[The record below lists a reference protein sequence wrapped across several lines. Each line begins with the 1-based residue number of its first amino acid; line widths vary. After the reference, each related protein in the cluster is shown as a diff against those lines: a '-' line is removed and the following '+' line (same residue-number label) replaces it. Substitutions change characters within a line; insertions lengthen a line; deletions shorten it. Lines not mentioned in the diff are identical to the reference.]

1 MAVDVGSAVGHLDL
15 DISGFLAN
23 LKSAQSEADSASKS
37 IASKI
42 GTNFTSVGK
51 TLTSVGTTLTKNVT
65 VPIVGIG
72 TAAVKVT
79 SDFDSAMSKVSAIS
93 GATGKDFDNLRAKA
107 IEMGAKT
114 KFSATESAEAF
125 TYMAMAGWD
134 TEAMLE
140 GIDGIMALSAADG
153 LDLATTSDIVT
164 DALTAFGMEAKDSA
178 HFADVLAKASSSA
191 NTNVS
196 LLGESFKY
204 AAPVAGALGY
214 TAEDVAVALGLMANA
229 GIKGSQGGTAL
240 RSSLSRLIKPTDDA
254 AAMMERYGL
263 SLTNADGTMK
273 PLGDVMNMLRDRLG
287 GLSEAEQAQAA
298 ATLFGQEAMSG
309 MLAII
314 NTSDADYKK
323 LTESVYSADGAAQQ
337 MADTML
343 NNLGGQLTLLKSALE
358 GLAIQIGDIIM
369 PYIMKFV
376 EKLQELVQWFQNLD
390 ETQKENIIRFAAIAA
405 AIGPVI
411 IVIGKLFT
419 AVGSIATGFSKLG
432 TLMTSLKTGFSALGA
447 AIGGISAPVLAI
459 VAVIAVL
466 IAAFVDLWKNNE
478 DFRNKITA
486 IWDEIKAK
494 FEAFGQGIVDRLNAL
509 GFDFESFTDVL
520 KALWKGLCDFLAP
533 IFEGVFQYISDT
545 LGTILDT
552 MMGVLDFFIAL
563 FKGDWEGCWNAIK
576 GIFETLWNGML
587 QWFQN
592 ILNTLKW
599 VADVV
604 LGWFGTSWDEC
615 WTAIKD
621 FFVNIWNSIT
631 TFFTNVIEGIKNTA
645 ITVWNAISDF
655 FTTIWTAIKNFFEN
669 IWNGISSFFTG
680 IVNGIRDTAISVWTG
695 ISDFFTKTWTS
706 IKTFFESIWNGIT
719 GFLSSAW
726 ETIKNVVQ
734 VGIMFIVEL
743 FETAFELITLPF
755 RFIWEN
761 CKDTIISIWEA
772 IKSAVSSVLNA
783 IQTTI
788 TNVWTAVQNFFTTIW
803 TAISTFVSNI
813 WNTIKTNI
821 TTVINAISSTISS
834 VWNSIKTTITNVIN
848 AISTT
853 LSTVWNTIKT
863 NITTAVN
870 AISSTL
876 SSVWNTIKTNITNV
890 INSISSTLS
899 SVWNTIKT
907 NITNVINSISSTISS
922 VWNSIKSTIT
932 NVINSI
938 SSSISSVFNS
948 IKTTITNVFNS
959 IKSTATTVWNGIKS
973 AIETPINAAKSAV
986 STAVNSVSST
996 VSSVFNSVK
1005 STVTSVWN
1013 SIKSAITTPINS
1025 ARDAVKSAIDKMKSF
1040 FNFSWSL
1047 PTIKLP
1053 HFSISGKFSLDPPSI
1068 PHFSVSWYKKA
1079 MNNGMI
1085 MNGPTIFGFDSKTGK
1100 FLGGGEAGSETV
1112 VGTENLLQ
1120 MIRSAVS
1127 SVMLVFVEK
1136 MTQYVDAIISTYSSA
1151 NDRLYSAM
1159 ERLIALSQ
1167 QFAYA
1172 AENLGYVAYE
1182 GFSKGR
1188 EAIERVRNNPNP
1200 NNNGGGDT
1208 FIFNSPKPIDEI
1220 EAAKQ
1225 MKQTKR
1231 DLAEGF

>member
-1 MAVDVGSAVGHLDL
+1 MAVDVGSAVGYLDL
-15 DISGFLAN
+15 DISKFLSG
-23 LKSAQSEADSASKS
+23 LKSAQSEADSTSKS
-37 IASKI
+37 IAGKI
-42 GTNFTSVGK
+42 GSNFEAVGK

-65 VPIVGIG
+65 VPIVGVG
-72 TAAVKVT
+72 TAAVKVA

-93 GATGKDFDNLRAKA
+93 GATGKDFDALRNKA
-107 IEMGAKT
+107 VEMGAKT

-164 DALTAFGMEAKDSA
+164 DALTAFGMKAKDSA

-214 TAEDVAVALGLMANA
+214 SAEDAAIALGLMANA

-240 RSSLSRLIKPTDDA
+240 RGALSKLIKPTDDA

-263 SLTNADGTMK
+263 SLTNADGMMK
-273 PLGDVMNMLRDRLG
+273 PLGNVMNMLRDRLG

-314 NTSDADYKK
+314 NTSEKDYKN
-323 LTESVYSADGAAQQ
+323 LTASVYSADGAAQQ

-358 GLAIQIGDIIM
+358 GLAIQIGDIVM

-376 EKLQELVQWFQNLD
+376 EKLQELVQWFQSLD
-390 ETQKENIIRFAAIAA
+390 ETQKENIVRFAAIAA

-419 AVGSIATGFSKLG
+419 AVDSVATGFSKLG
-432 TLMTSLKTGFSALGA
+432 TLMKSLKTGFSALGT

-520 KALWKGLCDFLAP
+520 KALWKGFCDFLAP

-563 FKGDWEGCWNAIK
+563 FKGDWEGCWNAVK
-576 GIFETLWNGML
+576 GIFETLWNSMV

-592 ILNTLKW
+592 ILNTLKG

-621 FFVNIWNSIT
+621 FFVNIWN
-631 TFFTNVIEGIKNTA
+631 
-645 ITVWNAISDF
+645 
-655 FTTIWTAIKNFFEN
+655 
-669 IWNGISSFFTG
+669 GISSFFTG
-680 IVNGIRDTAISVWTG
+680 VVNGIRDTAISVWTA
-695 ISDFFTKTWTS
+695 ISDFFTNTWTS
-706 IKTFFESIWNGIT
+706 IKNFFESIWNGIT
-719 GFLSSAW
+719 SFLSSAW
-726 ETIKNVVQ
+726 ETIKSVVQ

-743 FETAFELITLPF
+743 FETAFDLITLPF

-761 CKDTIISIWEA
+761 CKDTIMSVWEA
-772 IKSAVSSVLNA
+772 IKSVVSSALDA

-788 TNVWTAVQNFFTTIW
+788 TNVWTAVQSFFTTIW
-803 TAISTFVSNI
+803 NAISTFVSNT

-821 TTVINAISSTISS
+821 TTVINAISSTIST
-834 VWNSIKTTITNVIN
+834 VWESIKTT
-848 AISTT
+848 
-853 LSTVWNTIKT
+853 
-863 NITTAVN
+863 
-870 AISSTL
+870 
-876 SSVWNTIKTNITNV
+876 
-890 INSISSTLS
+890 
-899 SVWNTIKT
+899 
-907 NITNVINSISSTISS
+907 ITNVINSISSTISS

-948 IKTTITNVFNS
+948 IKTTITNVFNN
-959 IKSTATTVWNGIKS
+959 IKSTATSVWNGIKS

-986 STAVNSVSST
+986 TTAVNSVSST
-996 VSSVFNSVK
+996 VSSVFNSIK

-1013 SIKSAITTPINS
+1013 NIKSAITTPINA

-1047 PTIKLP
+1047 PKIKLP

-1068 PHFSVSWYKKA
+1068 PRISVDWYKKA
-1079 MNNGMI
+1079 MGSGMI
-1085 MNGPTIFGFDSKTGK
+1085 MEGPTIFGFDPKTGK

-1112 VGTENLLQ
+1112 VGTGSLLQ

-1127 SVMLVFVEK
+1127 SVMSSFSERIS
-1136 MTQYVDAIISTYSSA
+1136 QYINTVVSMYSGV
-1151 NDRLYSAM
+1151 NDKLYIAM
-1159 ERLIALSQ
+1159 ERLIEMSQ
-1167 QFAYA
+1167 QFVA
-1172 AENLGYVAYE
+1172 AVDNLGYVAYD
-1182 GFSKGR
+1182 GFAKGR
-1188 EAIERVRNNPNP
+1188 ELVERKRNDQD
-1200 NNNGGGDT
+1200 NNNNGGGGDT
-1208 FIFNSPKPIDEI
+1208 FIFHSPKPIDEI